1 MLELAVC
8 SPRDDRWDGLKP
20 QVDRVAGLLV
30 DHSPRHT
37 ERLTNCSNYLGF
49 SVDGD
54 GEHKLTEAKF
64 CRVRLCPICT
74 WRKQMV
80 WRARLFN
87 AVPKLIAD
95 HPTAKFI
102 FLTLTVS
109 NVPVNQ
115 LSASVIRLNKAWHR
129 MTNRKTWPAVGYLRA
144 LEITKQKHL
153 DYVHPH
159 IHALLMVKPQYYSRG
174 YMKTNQWANMWRQSL
189 KVDYDPIVDVRAI
202 KPKKGKDLTESVLS
216 ALCYHVKGITTDDRI
231 YADQEWFCELF
242 DQTNRIRTVSLGG
255 IIRDYL
261 REDDPE
267 DLITLES
274 EEETHQEENDQNVLF
289 YGWNSSVKKYIIAR

>member
-1 MLELAVC
+1 MLELADC
-8 SPRDDRWDGLKP
+8 SPRDARWDGLKA
-20 QVDRVAGLLV
+20 QVGTVAGLLA
-30 DHSPRHT
+30 DHSPRHS
-37 ERLTNCSNYLGF
+37 ERLLDCSNYLGYT
-49 SVDGD
+49 VDGE
-54 GEHKLTEAKF
+54 GTHKLTEVKF

-109 NVPVNQ
+109 NVPVNE
-115 LSASVIRLNKAWHR
+115 LSAAVIRLNKAWDK
-129 MTNRKTWPAVGYLRA
+129 MRKRKQWPAIGYLRA
-144 LEITKQKHL
+144 LEVTKQKYL

-159 IHALLMVKPQYYSRG
+159 IHALLVVTPSYYRRG
-174 YMKTNQWANMWRQSL
+174 YIKTKGWRDMWRESL

-202 KPKKGKDLTESVLS
+202 KPKKGKDMTESVLS
-216 ALCYHVKGITTDDRI
+216 VLSYHVKGITTDERI
-231 YADQEWFCELF
+231 YDDVEWFSELF

-274 EEETHQEENDQNVLF
+274 EDETHGNENEQNVLF
-289 YGWNSSVKKYIIAR
+289 YGWNSTVKKYVTME